1 MLPKLGWQADR
12 RGGKLPSAFARI
24 ARTCLFAL
32 WHLQRQAS
40 PRPQLSQP
48 AESRREK
55 ERMEKDYIG
64 DTSGNIRGCARRR
77 GMALP

>member
-1 MLPKLGWQADR
+1 MLPELAGWQADR
-12 RGGKLPSAFARI
+12 RGGMLPSAFARI

-40 PRPQLSQP
+40 PSPP

-55 ERMEKDYIG
+55 MELKKDYIG
-64 DTSGNIRGCARRR
+64 DTPGNIRGCARRR